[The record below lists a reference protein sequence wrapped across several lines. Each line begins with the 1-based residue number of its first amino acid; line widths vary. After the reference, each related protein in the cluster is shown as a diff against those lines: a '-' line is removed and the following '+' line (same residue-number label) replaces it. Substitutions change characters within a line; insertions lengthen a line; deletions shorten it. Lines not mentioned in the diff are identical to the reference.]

1 MSSEAT
7 ISSVAKCPRCG
18 YDLRGAVAT
27 WIERCPLVGTCTE
40 CGLDFEW
47 ADLLSEKLYRPSLCV
62 EYARSWKALPI
73 TSLRT
78 LLMMFLPWRFWSQL
92 KMPHELRPR
101 ALAAFCLVL
110 LALLYV
116 SFGITQ
122 GVAVSRAISPSVS
135 NWQRVFS
142 TAYAVVLPLSSDPPS
157 QYYVATGWGPAGT
170 LPTPL
175 WVTARHFDRIGSHS
189 DFSIAL
195 LTGNVDGIFGT
206 GTFRLAIRFLLTSL
220 LMFLCTPIGFLLLP
234 ISRRRAKVRWSHIV
248 RITVYSLVL
257 FVYLFMYALLRFGFL
272 RDYWWVSAGP
282 LYRELQHL
290 VLWVT
295 PLLLLIWWSF
305 AISRYLKMSHAWGVG
320 LAIVVM
326 GVLSGAALTLLM
338 I

>member
-18 YDLRGAVAT
+18 YDLRGTIAT
-27 WIERCPLVGTCTE
+27 WMQECPLEGTCTE

-47 ADLLSEKLYRPSLCV
+47 ADLLSEKLNPPSWCV

-73 TSLRT
+73 ISLPT

-92 KMPHELRPR
+92 KMTHELRPR
-101 ALAAFCLVL
+101 RLVGFGLVL
-110 LALLYV
+110 VALLYV
-116 SFGITQ
+116 SVGVIQGI
-122 GVAVSRAISPSVS
+122 AVSRVISPSVS

-142 TAYAVVLPLSSDPPS
+142 TAYAVLLPLSSDPPS
-157 QYYVATGWGPAGT
+157 PYYVATGWPVGT

-175 WVTARHFDRIGSHS
+175 WFTKRHFKRMGSDS
-189 DFSIAL
+189 NFSIAL
-195 LTGNVDGIFGT
+195 LTGNVDAILSGT
-206 GTFRLAIRFLLTSL
+206 WTFWLGMRFLFTSL
-220 LMFLCTPIGFLLLP
+220 LMFLCTPIWFVLLP

-257 FVYLFMYALLRFGFL
+257 FVCLSIYALLRFGFL
-272 RDYWWVSAGP
+272 RDYWWASAGP
-282 LYRELQHL
+282 LYRELRHL
-290 VLWVT
+290 VVWVT